1 MAVTLVR
8 HCPHCKAPSVAMR
21 PIGVIATGQ
30 NKSTTVFSCN
40 RCNEV
45 LCVRAINPPNGMQWV
60 MSNATGDFD
69 QTARTSGV
77 SVIDAYP
84 AKETLDAPD
93 HVSDA
98 VRRPFVQ
105 GLDNAERGNSDAA
118 ASMFRKAI
126 DVATRE
132 LDPSTTGKPLAKRID
147 LLADNGKLTSDL
159 KEWAHLIRLDGNQ
172 GAHDDEEL
180 SRDEIEQLKEF
191 TRLFLIYTF
200 TLPAQVQARKEEASQ
215 A

>member
-1 MAVTLVR
+1 
-8 HCPHCKAPSVAMR
+8 
-21 PIGVIATGQ
+21 
-30 NKSTTVFSCN
+30 
-40 RCNEV
+40 
-45 LCVRAINPPNGMQWV
+45 